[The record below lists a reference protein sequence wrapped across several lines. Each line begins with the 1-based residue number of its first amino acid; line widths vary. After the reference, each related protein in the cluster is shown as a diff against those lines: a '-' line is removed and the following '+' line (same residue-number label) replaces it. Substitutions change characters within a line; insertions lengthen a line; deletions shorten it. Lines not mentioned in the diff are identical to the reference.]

1 MTNGVAMTDYQYEV
15 IEPWAKLPPGWSFRE
30 VAAVGVD
37 RHDNV
42 YVFNRGEH
50 PMIVFDRDGN
60 FLRSWGE
67 GRFHTAHGLH
77 MAPDD
82 TVFLTDSGDHTVRQC
97 SLDGTLLLEIGTP
110 GTPAPFMSGLPF
122 HRCTHT
128 ALSPQ
133 GEIYVSDGYG
143 NSRVHKYAPDGR
155 YLKGWGETGTDP
167 GQFNLVHN
175 VTCDPDGWVYV
186 ADRENHRI
194 QVFDGEGRFETQ
206 WVNLH
211 RPCAMFM
218 PYHRCPVC
226 YIGELGP
233 ATGSTRR
240 YANIGPRLSI
250 VDHRGQL
257 LARIGVRGPGLEPDQ
272 FIGPHGLAV
281 DSLGDIYVG
290 ETSRTFWR
298 GYWPNEAPPDD
309 LRCLRKL
316 RKIS

>member
-1 MTNGVAMTDYQYEV
+1 MMVLGSGAYQYEV
-15 IEPWAKLPPGWSFRE
+15 VEDWAKLPPGWSFRE
-30 VAAVGVD
+30 VGAVGVD
-37 RHDNV
+37 RYDNV
-42 YVFNRGEH
+42 YVFNRGDH
-50 PMIVFDRDGN
+50 PMMVFDREGN

-67 GRFHTAHGLH
+67 GVFRSAHGLH

-82 TVFLTDSGDHTVRQC
+82 TVFLTDHADHTVRQC
-97 SLDGTLLLEIGTP
+97 SLDGRILLEIGTP
-110 GTPAPFMSGLPF
+110 GQPAPFMSGLPF

-133 GEIYVSDGYG
+133 GDIYVSDGYG

-155 YLKGWGETGTDP
+155 YLMAWGETGTDP

-194 QVFDGEGRFETQ
+194 QVFDGNGRFETQ
-206 WVNLH
+206 WHNLH
-211 RPCAMFM
+211 RPCAIFM
-218 PYHRCPVC
+218 PYTRCPIC

-233 ATGSTRR
+233 ATGSNRH

-250 VDHRGQL
+250 VDHKGSL
-257 LARIGVRGPGLEPDQ
+257 LARIGIRGPGLEPDQ

-281 DSLGDIYVG
+281 DSVGDIYVG
-290 ETSRTFWR
+290 EASRTFWR
-298 GYWPNEAPPDD
+298 GLWPKDPIPDD

-316 RKIS
+316 RRIS